1 MSRNNLPTP
10 NNVQR
15 GGYLY
20 MPCTNHACGLAL
32 SCTLAFYTL
41 LKKHPL
47 SLPVPLSC
55 PFYPKINTEMYVST
69 MNATHIAKPP
79 TNSLRSFLSAKIALN
94 SFLFSIVVCFK
105 LN

>member
-1 MSRNNLPTP
+1 MSRNSLSVP
-10 NNVQR
+10 NNVRR
-15 GGYLY
+15 GDCLDMRY
-20 MPCTNHACGLAL
+20 TNVYCGLAL
-32 SCTLAFYTL
+32 SRILAFYML

-47 SLPVPLSC
+47 SLLVPLSC